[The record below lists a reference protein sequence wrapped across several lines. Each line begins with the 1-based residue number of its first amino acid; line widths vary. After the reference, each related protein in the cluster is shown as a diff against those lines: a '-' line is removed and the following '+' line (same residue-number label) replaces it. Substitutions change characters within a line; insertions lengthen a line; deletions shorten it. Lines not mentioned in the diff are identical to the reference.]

1 MEYTW
6 LNPASI
12 VLGLIAWMLPFINL
26 VHQNKSNNKNWVIFS
41 VASISAC
48 SISLCM
54 QIFYTN
60 HLVNIE
66 DWTAIMDTSS
76 AVAFA
81 SAFLLVST
89 IILNAITCIVYYGNK
104 PQN

>member
-12 VLGLIAWMLPFINL
+12 VFGLIAWILPFINL
-26 VHQNKSNNKNWVIFS
+26 TKQNKSSNKNWAIFS
-41 VASISAC
+41 IASISAC

-66 DWTAIMDTSS
+66 DFVAIMDTFSV
-76 AVAFA
+76 VAST

-89 IILNAITCIVYYGNK
+89 IVLNAITCFVYYKNK
-104 PQN
+104 TQN